1 VHLEA
6 ARELVAV
13 AATVYHACS
22 AHTPFVGR
30 IEPERSMPH
39 TKSAKKHQRQSEK
52 RRLANRAVKKAI
64 KTQLKRFLT
73 VAGEGNAEK
82 LQAEYNLAAKK
93 LDKAAAKRVIHPNLA
108 ARKKSQLARKLRA
121 KGETRPAK

>member
-1 VHLEA
+1 
-6 ARELVAV
+6 
-13 AATVYHACS
+13 
-22 AHTPFVGR
+22 
-30 IEPERSMPH
+30 MPH

-52 RRLANRAVKKAI
+52 RRLANRATKKAI
-64 KTQLKRFLT
+64 KTQIKRFLAA
-73 VAGEGNAEK
+73 AGGGNAEK

-121 KGETRPAK
+121 KPAEPKPAK